1 MQHDERQ
8 PAVQLIY
15 DLLKIPLTI
24 GGSALFFWIF
34 ARPQLVAYVFGLG
47 FGIIVCMLFFTA
59 TAYLEQGWK
68 HRRMWQ
74 VHEGLEQ
81 PYQNCKNDVSGYFF
95 AIVVLVTPLFFGTEV
110 VLSDYLQAGSAFA
123 VFLLIRAS
131 FTSSFIWQTYRA
143 QALTALMILAVPLL
157 AGETLSLSDLC
168 QAAASLP
175 PLFMVQRC
183 FVRKGFTGVRATP
196 RIIVACARN
205 EIGILLAASTALLP
219 IFFKEPEALSLHLIQ
234 GMVALGAFYIIAY
247 GYAYVAFCRG
257 FAGIAVAAAS
267 IFLTPF
273 VFGWLPS
280 LVTLLQA
287 AVVAVVLI
295 GLQRCLSYGAPNEE
309 T

>member
-1 MQHDERQ
+1 
-8 PAVQLIY
+8 
-15 DLLKIPLTI
+15 
-24 GGSALFFWIF
+24 
-34 ARPQLVAYVFGLG
+34 
-47 FGIIVCMLFFTA
+47 
-59 TAYLEQGWK
+59 
-68 HRRMWQ
+68 
-74 VHEGLEQ
+74 
-81 PYQNCKNDVSGYFF
+81 
-95 AIVVLVTPLFFGTEV
+95 
-110 VLSDYLQAGSAFA
+110 
-123 VFLLIRAS
+123 
-131 FTSSFIWQTYRA
+131 
-143 QALTALMILAVPLL
+143 
-157 AGETLSLSDLC
+157 
-168 QAAASLP
+168 
-175 PLFMVQRC
+175 MVQRC